1 GVVLSCVWSTPAC
14 IPNVPQAAISRRTGG
29 PAWSWGSLER
39 CHMLSTLE
47 GVLIALTVAFSPAD
61 GASEGGPMAAA
72 VAADPA
78 AACGRYS
85 SETARRNCVVRLGRP

>member
-1 GVVLSCVWSTPAC
+1 
-14 IPNVPQAAISRRTGG
+14 
-29 PAWSWGSLER
+29 
-39 CHMLSTLE
+39 MLSTLE
-47 GVLIALTVAFSPAD
+47 GVLIALMVAFSPAD

-85 SETARRNCVVRLGRP
+85 SETARRNCVVRLGRPLETADAANKFPEQLSWVAPNDPGMPDRFMMRRPH